1 MARYTCVPSHQ
12 QHMADTL
19 LSDDVWLD
27 TIFFPRNSEML
38 NDAYQ
43 EVVNSMTEMGVTAYK
58 AEVVYSLHKPLIHLK
73 LISGW
78 IVCLAKF
85 QHVLERKNKGGRV
98 GTLSKAV

>member
-1 MARYTCVPSHQ
+1 
-12 QHMADTL
+12 MADTL

-58 AEVVYSLHKPLIHLK
+58 AEVGGIQ
-73 LISGW
+73 
-78 IVCLAKF
+78 LA
-85 QHVLERKNKGGRV
+85 
-98 GTLSKAV
+98 